1 MPVNGSIDIT
11 LNANIV
17 VTFSEAMDTKTVAYT
32 CSPNPG
38 GWIVTWNVGNTIAT
52 YTHNLF
58 ASFTNYTFQ
67 ITAAKDL
74 AGNDLVLSPIPNPW
88 TFKTRDALSPS
99 IISTFPEDGSTNVA
113 MTANVVVG
121 FSEKM
126 DTSTVTYICEP
137 NPAGWEVVWSAGDTI
152 ATFMHDP
159 FERFITYSFQISDG
173 LDLGGNNLVAG
184 SVPNPFT
191 FGTVDNIPPT
201 ILSDPIET
209 ATEDIQYI
217 YNIEAFDPN
226 DDILTYQLTSY
237 PTGMTFNTSS
247 GLVSWTP
254 TNELVGTHPVAV
266 IVSDGNGGIDTQSFV
281 ITVENVNDAPNITS
295 TPVTTGTEDT
305 KYIYDVEAYDID
317 AGDTLTYSVVSGP
330 TDMVIDDSSGSITW
344 IPTNDQVG
352 ANHVT
357 VKVTDKYNGVATQ
370 PFTITVVNVNDP
382 PTIISTPVTSA
393 TEDRSY
399 TYNVQATDIDP
410 TEDVL
415 TFTLNTYPTGMELD
429 PATGELTW
437 TPTNDQVGPNNVG
450 VIVSD
455 GNGGSDTQLF
465 TVAVTNVNDPPL
477 IVSTPPLTAIE
488 DEKYVYD
495 VDATDIDIGDTLTYG
510 LDNYPNGMVIDSET
524 GIITWTPTNDQVGAS
539 PVTANVIDGGGEK
552 AQQSYTITVTNVND
566 EPSITSIPVT
576 TGATDNEYVYDVEA
590 EDIDLRNDVLTFSL
604 TTSPTGMEIDPATG
618 LITWVPNEEQ
628 VGENAVAVVVEDG
641 NGGTALQSFTINVDS
656 TEPVVDEEKTEKEG
670 VEELALY
677 NILMFIILIV
687 LIVILFLLVL
697 KPKKT
702 NGAETEEDK
711 PKMNA
716 ALEEQPVPRQAP
728 VLPEPNH
735 HLPKQSQQLRS
746 QPMTRGL
753 PEPQLTVPMLPSGPK
768 PPSPKIKSKTQP
780 TIPKIKSKPE
790 APVPKIRLKLT
801 K

>member
-1 MPVNGSIDIT
+1 
-11 LNANIV
+11 
-17 VTFSEAMDTKTVAYT
+17 
-32 CSPNPG
+32 
-38 GWIVTWNVGNTIAT
+38 
-52 YTHNLF
+52 
-58 ASFTNYTFQ
+58 
-67 ITAAKDL
+67 
-74 AGNDLVLSPIPNPW
+74 
-88 TFKTRDALSPS
+88 
-99 IISTFPEDGSTNVA
+99 
-113 MTANVVVG
+113 
-121 FSEKM
+121 
-126 DTSTVTYICEP
+126 
-137 NPAGWEVVWSAGDTI
+137 
-152 ATFMHDP
+152 
-159 FERFITYSFQISDG
+159 
-173 LDLGGNNLVAG
+173 
-184 SVPNPFT
+184 
-191 FGTVDNIPPT
+191 
-201 ILSDPIET
+201 
-209 ATEDIQYI
+209 
-217 YNIEAFDPN
+217 
-226 DDILTYQLTSY
+226 
-237 PTGMTFNTSS
+237 
-247 GLVSWTP
+247 
-254 TNELVGTHPVAV
+254 
-266 IVSDGNGGIDTQSFV
+266 
-281 ITVENVNDAPNITS
+281 
-295 TPVTTGTEDT
+295 
-305 KYIYDVEAYDID
+305 
-317 AGDTLTYSVVSGP
+317 
-330 TDMVIDDSSGSITW
+330 
-344 IPTNDQVG
+344 
-352 ANHVT
+352 
-357 VKVTDKYNGVATQ
+357 
-370 PFTITVVNVNDP
+370 
-382 PTIISTPVTSA
+382 
-393 TEDRSY
+393 
-399 TYNVQATDIDP
+399 
-410 TEDVL
+410 
-415 TFTLNTYPTGMELD
+415 
-429 PATGELTW
+429 
-437 TPTNDQVGPNNVG
+437 
-450 VIVSD
+450 
-455 GNGGSDTQLF
+455 
-465 TVAVTNVNDPPL
+465 
-477 IVSTPPLTAIE
+477 
-488 DEKYVYD
+488 
-495 VDATDIDIGDTLTYG
+495 
-510 LDNYPNGMVIDSET
+510 MVIDSET